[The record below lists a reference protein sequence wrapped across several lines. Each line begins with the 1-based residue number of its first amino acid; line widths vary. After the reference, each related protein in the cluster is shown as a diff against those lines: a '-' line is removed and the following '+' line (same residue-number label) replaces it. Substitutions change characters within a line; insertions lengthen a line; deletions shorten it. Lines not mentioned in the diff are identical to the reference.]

1 MHGRSSG
8 RSRVRYAR
16 VTGRK
21 GSPGPPDP
29 ACSLQALEE
38 LLEVLG
44 AILASLIAM
53 FGVGVGTVFAANVG
67 DTGEPEYDL
76 IESFLVVS

>member
-1 MHGRSSG
+1 MSNLSLGCTQDLPRSF
-8 RSRVRYAR
+8 
-16 VTGRK
+16 
-21 GSPGPPDP
+21 GPLEL
-29 ACSLQALEE
+29 ACRLGGLEE

-53 FGVGVGTVFAANVG
+53 FGVGVGMVFAANVG
-67 DTGEPEYDL
+67 DTREEEFDL

>member
-1 MHGRSSG
+1 
-8 RSRVRYAR
+8 
-16 VTGRK
+16 
-21 GSPGPPDP
+21 
-29 ACSLQALEE
+29 LEE
-38 LLEVLG
+38 LLEVLA